1 MSEYRKINSRD
12 LEERI
17 IFLQST
23 LATLKAQLDAQNSL
37 NNGSVTNQ
45 SASIQLLAT
54 QPPNF
59 SDTPLAIAA
68 G

>member
-23 LATLKAQLDAQNSL
+23 LVTLKAQLDAQNSVD
-37 NNGSVTNQ
+37 NGSVTNHP
-45 SASIQLLAT
+45 ASIQLLAT
-54 QPPNF
+54 QPTSF
-59 SDTPLAIAA
+59 ADTPLAIAA

>member
-17 IFLQST
+17 VFLQST

-37 NNGSVTNQ
+37 DNESVTNHP
-45 SASIQLLAT
+45 ASIQLLAT
-54 QPPNF
+54 QPPAF